1 MHFRTCSKNPYGL
14 RLRSFRTKK
23 RPALL
28 QMVPT
33 SSPPDQDG
41 KRGLLLRPAKRR
53 RSGRPPSEAP
63 QTSKTSIQARTAAW
77 TPTLGPRSGA
87 GAGIRPKA
95 FRGLF
100 ARGDGGASE
109 AKEGRQDVSFGPA
122 CRSTG
127 AASVR
132 RVGRFVCSITT
143 FSSPPPRSQP
153 NPGRSK
159 GVFFSKRGSA
169 NSPASRSAEEN
180 VR

>member
-1 MHFRTCSKNPYGL
+1 MHFRTRSKNPY
-14 RLRSFRTKK
+14 RLRPRSYRTKK

-28 QMVPT
+28 QMAPT
-33 SSPPDQDG
+33 SSRPDQGG
-41 KRGLLLRPAKRR
+41 KRGLLLRPVKIR

-77 TPTLGPRSGA
+77 APTLAPRSGA

-95 FRGLF
+95 FRSLF
-100 ARGDGGASE
+100 ARGDSGASE
-109 AKEGRQDVSFGPA
+109 AKKGGQDVSFDPA

-127 AASVR
+127 AAPSR
-132 RVGRFVCSITT
+132 RVERFVRSITT
-143 FSSPPPRSQP
+143 FSSPPSRSQL

-159 GVFFSKRGSA
+159 GVSFSKRGSA